1 MGGGEE
7 LVGAGLLDP
16 FPLVEHGDL
25 IAPAA
30 GHGQVVADQ
39 QQGAASFLAEFPQ
52 FGHHLARHGHIQAGG
67 GFIGDHQIGL
77 EGHGQGNGQPLTH
90 APAEFMGVAA
100 VARWA
105 DPHPLQELGGP
116 ALNALVAPARAMGL
130 EGVGQVVT
138 NGEQGVEP
146 GHGVLE
152 HQAHRF
158 PPQASEG
165 GAFQLSWVLA
175 GQFQLPG
182 AAAALR

>member
-1 MGGGEE
+1 
-7 LVGAGLLDP
+7 
-16 FPLVEHGDL
+16 
-25 IAPAA
+25 
-30 GHGQVVADQ
+30 
-39 QQGAASFLAEFPQ
+39 
-52 FGHHLARHGHIQAGG
+52 
-67 GFIGDHQIGL
+67 
-77 EGHGQGNGQPLTH
+77 
-90 APAEFMGVAA
+90 
-100 VARWA
+100 
-105 DPHPLQELGGP
+105 
-116 ALNALVAPARAMGL
+116 MGL